1 MEIERR
7 KRRHSH
13 IDIAPLVDVV
23 FLLLL
28 FFMLTFNMAMDQA
41 ITIRLPKSETS
52 DIQAGSQIKVAISRE
67 GLVFIQDQAIQIEA
81 LPAVIRQQPE
91 WTPDTPVNIRAD
103 QDVSVGLL
111 VGVIDGVRNSGSR
124 HFNVLTEKRF
134 NRDAASVA
142 GHTDVRDDAA
152 VDGCRRLR

>member
-52 DIQAGSQIKVAISRE
+52 DIQAGGRIMVAISRE
-67 GLVFIQDQAIQIEA
+67 GLVFIQDQAIRIEA
-81 LPAVIRQQPE
+81 LPAVIRQHPE
-91 WTPDTPVNIRAD
+91 WSLDTPVNIRAD

-111 VGVIDGVRNSGSR
+111 VRVIDGVRNSGSR
-124 HFNVLTEKRF
+124 RFNVLTEKNADNSR
-134 NRDAASVA
+134 
-142 GHTDVRDDAA
+142 
-152 VDGCRRLR
+152 

>member
-41 ITIRLPKSETS
+41 IMVRLPKSETS
-52 DIQAGSQIKVAISRE
+52 DPQPGSHITVTIS
-67 GLVFIQDQAIQIEA
+67 GMGQVFIQDQAIEMTA
-81 LPAVIRQQPE
+81 LPVVIRQQPG
-91 WTPDTPVNIRAD
+91 WMPDTPVNIRSD

-111 VGVIDGVRNSGSR
+111 VRVIDSVRNSGSR
-124 HFNVLTEKRF
+124 HFNVVTEKSTVPTSQ
-134 NRDAASVA
+134 APAETYPSST
-142 GHTDVRDDAA
+142 GEE
-152 VDGCRRLR
+152 

>member
-52 DIQAGSQIKVAISRE
+52 EIQAGSRIMVAISRE
-67 GLVFIQDQAIQIEA
+67 GLVFIQDLAIQIEA

-111 VGVIDGVRNSGSR
+111 VRVIDGVRNSGSR
-124 HFNVLTEKRF
+124 HFNVLTEKR
-134 NRDAASVA
+134 
-142 GHTDVRDDAA
+142 TDSSK
-152 VDGCRRLR
+152 

>member
-28 FFMLTFNMAMDQA
+28 FFMLTFNMAMEQA
-41 ITIRLPKSETS
+41 ITIRLPRSETS
-52 DIQAGSQIKVAISRE
+52 EIQAGSRIMVAISRE
-67 GLVFIQDQAIQIEA
+67 GLVFIQDQAIEIEA
-81 LPAVIRQQPE
+81 LPAVIRQQPD
-91 WTPDTPVNIRAD
+91 WSVDTPVNIRAD

-111 VGVIDGVRNSGSR
+111 VRVIDGVRNSGSR
-124 HFNVLTEKRF
+124 HFNVLTEK
-134 NRDAASVA
+134 SA
-142 GHTDVRDDAA
+142 GTHEKEFQK
-152 VDGCRRLR
+152 

>member
-28 FFMLTFNMAMDQA
+28 FFMLTFNLAMEQA
-41 ITIRLPKSETS
+41 IKVRLPKSDTS
-52 DIQAGSQIKVAISRE
+52 DIQASSQIMVGISRE
-67 GLVFIQDQAIQIEA
+67 GLVFIQDQAIEIEA

-91 WTPDTPVNIRAD
+91 WSVETPVNIRAD

-111 VGVIDGVRNSGSR
+111 VRVIDGVRNSGSR
-124 HFNVLTEKRF
+124 HFNVLTEK
-134 NRDAASVA
+134 NADNSK
-142 GHTDVRDDAA
+142 
-152 VDGCRRLR
+152 

>member
-52 DIQAGSQIKVAISRE
+52 EIQAGSRIMVVISRE
-67 GLVFIQDQAIQIEA
+67 GLVFIQDQAIEIEA
-81 LPAVIRQQPE
+81 LSAVIRQQPE
-91 WTPDTPVNIRAD
+91 WTPDTPINIRAD

-111 VGVIDGVRNSGSR
+111 VRVIDGVRNSGSR
-124 HFNVLTEKRF
+124 HFNVLTEKGQKSRSD
-134 NRDAASVA
+134 RQ
-142 GHTDVRDDAA
+142 
-152 VDGCRRLR
+152 LIP

>member
-1 MEIERR
+1 MEFERR

-41 ITIRLPKSETS
+41 ILVRLPKSETA
-52 DIQAGSQIKVAISRE
+52 DIQASSRITVTITRE
-67 GLVFIQDQAIQIEA
+67 GLVHIQDQAIEIEA
-81 LPAVIRQQPE
+81 IPAVIRQQPE
-91 WTPDTPVNIRAD
+91 WSPDTPVNIRTD

-111 VGVIDGVRNSGSR
+111 VRVIDGIRNSGSR
-124 HFNVLTEKRF
+124 HFNVLTEKRQ
-134 NRDAASVA
+134 
-142 GHTDVRDDAA
+142 
-152 VDGCRRLR
+152 

>member
-52 DIQAGSQIKVAISRE
+52 EIQAGSRIMVAISRD

-111 VGVIDGVRNSGSR
+111 VRVIDGVRNSGSR
-124 HFNVLTEKRF
+124 HFNVLTEKR
-134 NRDAASVA
+134 
-142 GHTDVRDDAA
+142 TDISK
-152 VDGCRRLR
+152 

>member
-28 FFMLTFNMAMDQA
+28 FFMLTFNMTMDQA
-41 ITIRLPKSETS
+41 ITIRLPKSGTS
-52 DIQAGSQIKVAISRE
+52 EIQAGSRIMVAISRE
-67 GLVFIQDQAIQIEA
+67 GLVFIQDQAIEIEA

-91 WTPDTPVNIRAD
+91 WTPDTPVNTISMPRK
-103 QDVSVGLL
+103 S
-111 VGVIDGVRNSGSR
+111 
-124 HFNVLTEKRF
+124 
-134 NRDAASVA
+134 
-142 GHTDVRDDAA
+142 
-152 VDGCRRLR
+152 